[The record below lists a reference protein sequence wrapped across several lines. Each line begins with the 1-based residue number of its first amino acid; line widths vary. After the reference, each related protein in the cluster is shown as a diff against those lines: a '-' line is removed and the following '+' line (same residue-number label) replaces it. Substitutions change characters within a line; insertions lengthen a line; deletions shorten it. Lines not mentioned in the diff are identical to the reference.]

1 MIQTTV
7 CILLGRPGSGKGT
20 QGELLREQLGYAHIS
35 TGEILRNAI
44 REHTELG
51 LMAQGFVEAGNLV
64 PDALIL
70 SLISERMHHLVGQV
84 PGIIFDG
91 FPRTLPQAVAF
102 QEVLLKFGIR
112 QTVVVELKL
121 PHQVASKRI
130 EFREASNGG
139 QVRVDDKDD
148 VVVARMAVFERETQP
163 VINHYEQLGVLVSI
177 EGSGSREEVFARV
190 KLAVVGHDHPQLGN
204 PD

>member
-1 MIQTTV
+1 MSQTTV
-7 CILLGRPGSGKGT
+7 VILLGRPGSGKGT

-35 TGEILRNAI
+35 TGEILRSAI

-51 LMAQGFVEAGNLV
+51 LKAQGFVEAGSLV

-70 SLISERMHHLVGQV
+70 SLISERMHQLVGRI

-102 QEVLLKFGIR
+102 QEVILKFGIR
-112 QTVVVELKL
+112 QLVVIELKL
-121 PHQVASKRI
+121 PHQVASERI
-130 EFREASNGG
+130 QYREASNAG
-139 QVRVDDKDD
+139 QLRLDDRDE

-163 VINHYEQLGVLVSI
+163 VIDHYERLGVLVSL
-177 EGSGSREEVFARV
+177 EGAGSREEVFGRV
-190 KLAVVGHDHPQLGN
+190 KLAVGAQDHQCLAKP
-204 PD
+204 